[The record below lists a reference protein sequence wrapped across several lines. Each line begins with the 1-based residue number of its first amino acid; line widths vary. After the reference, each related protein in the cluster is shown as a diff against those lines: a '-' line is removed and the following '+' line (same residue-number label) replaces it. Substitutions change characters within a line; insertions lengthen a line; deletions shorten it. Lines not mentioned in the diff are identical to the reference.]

1 MSTHP
6 TPRGRQ
12 RRETLLRAATD
23 LFIENGYANTSLD
36 DIIEHAGGSRATI
49 YSAFGGKEG
58 LLQAVIGRFTDE
70 FQEHLDA
77 VDFDHKPLE
86 EGLQLIGREFLQM
99 ILSPIALGMFRVTV
113 SEAPRLPEVGRAY
126 YQSGVARVQERLC
139 RYLVARNTAGE
150 LCLENPQLATA
161 QFLAM
166 LKADLQIGAL
176 MGPCCEPTD
185 EQIEASVA
193 MAVGIFVHGCVGP
206 VDINST
212 QRQ

>member
-1 MSTHP
+1 MSVHP
-6 TPRGRQ
+6 TSRGRQ
-12 RRETLLRAATD
+12 RRETLLREATD

-36 DIIEHAGGSRATI
+36 DIIDRSGGSRATI

-86 EGLQLIGREFLQM
+86 QGLQLIGREFLQM
-99 ILSPIALGMFRVTV
+99 ILSPIALGMFRVIV
-113 SEAPRLPEVGRAY
+113 AEAPRLPEVGRAY
-126 YQSGVARVQERLC
+126 YQSGVARIQDRLC
-139 RYLVARNTAGE
+139 RYLIARSTAGE
-150 LCLENPQLATA
+150 MCLENPQLATA

-176 MGPCCEPTD
+176 MGPCCEPTE

-206 VDINST
+206 VNAPADS
-212 QRQ
+212 RK